1 MRAAPGRAS
10 AAPRM
15 IARLSRQIGIAS
27 LNMTGETLDSGPF
40 GRQTVAEFDEFRV
53 KRYLGPPVF

>member
-27 LNMTGETLDSGPF
+27 LNMTGERSIPALLVTKQSQNTMNSTLNSI
-40 GRQTVAEFDEFRV
+40 
-53 KRYLGPPVF
+53 

>member
-10 AAPRM
+10 AAPRL

-27 LNMTGETLDSGPF
+27 LNMTGAFTRSRPPK
-40 GRQTVAEFDEFRV
+40 VAEYGEFRV
-53 KRYLGPPVF
+53 KPYVGPAPL